1 MPLGNP
7 SADFTSN
14 EVAYLRRQAFARPF
28 TVANGKRYPRG
39 YRYDLDPPTP
49 NLPPNDMFF
58 LMTAVEFWLTRYVP
72 RMDGLDPTRVDCPPL
87 ADSIARDLIVA
98 RTQHRNSLFTA
109 LPEVPAQQ
117 LTLAESLLSQTKLDI
132 KTLSDIPSYGPS
144 FISHWAEAK
153 ERGLS
158 DADAFVAIWKW
169 AKAWP
174 PAWHRDDER
183 KDKGLPRVD
192 PEVELRLRQVVEWR
206 QTEDLTFPWEA
217 RSEGQHWRIHL
228 NDFPDEHMYS
238 LLVDGAELG
247 EFDDWPETWNRGA
260 TEAPRAENV
269 AIVARLAPEIDPG
282 TLVSRYQNG
291 EHETVWRDLV
301 SLGAAVREPR
311 YADPANTVARETM
324 RRARHNVKL
333 LLRRLRELAYEF
345 YQEDSEPYR
354 PPTREEE
361 DALAQAEQGELWIPL
376 SVATWIREVGWVDF
390 VGSHPTLAF
399 MDDDDG
405 KPGVYTDP
413 LEVTCWNL
421 VDVSRAGK
429 KRRAGSRK
437 PVRLELGADA
447 RSKAGFA
454 AGWEASGTYSIVL
467 PNAAADA
474 VLDGA
479 PNGPTFVEYLRRSF
493 EWGGFS
499 AWERYQK
506 RPEQELSFLR
516 KDLLPI

>member
-14 EVAYLRRQAFARPF
+14 EVAYLRRQAFAGPF

-58 LMTAVEFWLTRYVP
+58 LMTGSILAYPLRSTHGRPGPDTR
-72 RMDGLDPTRVDCPPL
+72 RLSASCRLDRSRPYRRSHAASQQPLHSPTGGACPTANARRESAF
-87 ADSIARDLIVA
+87 AD
-98 RTQHRNSLFTA
+98 Q
-109 LPEVPAQQ
+109 
-117 LTLAESLLSQTKLDI
+117 LDI

-361 DALAQAEQGELWIPL
+361 DALAQADRVNFGFRFRSQP
-376 SVATWIREVGWVDF
+376 
-390 VGSHPTLAF
+390 GS
-399 MDDDDG
+399 G
-405 KPGVYTDP
+405 K
-413 LEVTCWNL
+413 L
-421 VDVSRAGK
+421 
-429 KRRAGSRK
+429 
-437 PVRLELGADA
+437 
-447 RSKAGFA
+447 
-454 AGWEASGTYSIVL
+454 AGWTLWARIQRSPSWTMTMASLVCTPIRWKSPVGTWSMLSRREEA
-467 PNAAADA
+467 P
-474 VLDGA
+474 
-479 PNGPTFVEYLRRSF
+479 RREPQTGSARTR
-493 EWGGFS
+493 GG
-499 AWERYQK
+499 R
-506 RPEQELSFLR
+506 
-516 KDLLPI
+516 